1 MKVFDPI
8 NTPLMGTNLIEAS
21 AGTGKTYAI
30 AGIYLRLILEKHLTT
45 DQILVVTFTQAATQE
60 LKDRIRNTLLK
71 AKSALSKGSS
81 KDDLINRLIKKHE
94 NTALAIRLIQDALID
109 FDNAA
114 IFTIHGFC
122 HRVLNEHAFE
132 TQSLFDTE
140 LVTDQTDL
148 AREIVDDFW
157 RNHFYNMPREF
168 ISYAGKKISG
178 PEYFLALLAKNN
190 APNMRIIP
198 ELESPDLESLDEFR
212 DIFKKLKIAWLM
224 SKEQVIPL
232 LKNPCLSGTVYGST
246 KAETK
251 HTGFSKRDL
260 KVLSMTRT
268 MDRFVDSKST
278 GFPVGKDFEKFTA
291 TKLAASTRKNH
302 SPPVH
307 DVFNICDEL
316 YEKGLSLEAE
326 MERRL
331 LYLKTLFFSYAREQ
345 LPARKEKSNIQFFD
359 DLLLRIKKALED
371 TGGNELASAI
381 RRQYKAALVDEF
393 QDTDSVQYEIFRQLF
408 DSKQSVLFMIG
419 DPKQAIYGF
428 RGADIF
434 SYLTAAGEA
443 DSKYTLIENWRSKA
457 GLIRAVN
464 TIFSNVPSPFVFEQ
478 IRFEKG
484 IPGEEI
490 QSMDDTSPPS
500 LILWYRE
507 SCKNTDTPKLL
518 NKTQAVPL
526 IAKAVTEEI
535 SRLISPG
542 PKSPSDDESDGINAG
557 DIAVLVRTN
566 RQAQIIKNSLVLK
579 RIPSVLYDTGNI
591 FHTREAQDMERI
603 LSSIS
608 EPGSDRRFKTALVTD
623 ILGGSGHKI
632 DCADSHPFWWETR
645 VSNFREY
652 FRLWNRYGFIR
663 MFRNFMSKEKIRE
676 RLLAFPDGERRLT
689 NLLHLAEILH
699 QKSVEE
705 QTGITGLI
713 KWMSEQISTSVP
725 ESEIHQLRL
734 ESDEHAV
741 KIITLHKSKGLEFP
755 VVFCPFSWGG
765 SLIKDAEIAFHD
777 HDTKELT
784 LDLGSS
790 EKNIH
795 LAFAQNELLAENLRL
810 LYVAVTRA
818 IKRCYLVWGRFNTA
832 ETSAMAYLF
841 HYRPTLEDDIKIED
855 LVSCLKARVSEKKDE
870 QLLEDLKQ
878 LVDKSKGS
886 IELVPLPLDN
896 GVEYSPAKDEAKDIS
911 SRQFSGRID
920 TSWKI
925 SSYSSMISQRIP
937 KEAVPDRD
945 VSYDPYDYT
954 AESGL
959 ERIER
964 TDISSFPKGAKA
976 GIFFHDIFE
985 HLDFT
990 ASDYGHKE
998 ALVTSKLTAYGFD
1011 PKWRDA
1017 VCHMITR
1024 VLSIPL
1030 EIRTEALTLSSVPC
1044 KDRINEME
1052 FYYPLNP
1059 FTPQELEKI
1068 FSDHGILQFPGN
1080 FPDRIGKLTFPF
1092 AKGFMK
1098 GYIDMVFRKK
1108 GRYYLVDWK
1117 SNLLGTRLEDYS
1129 KDALNTVM
1137 SNDFY
1142 ILQYHLYTL
1151 ALYQYLRVRLPGF
1164 EYGKDFGGV
1173 FYIFIRG
1180 VDPDFGPEF
1189 GIYKDY
1195 PNPDLIHALSKALI
1209 PGGDLRKK
1217 RNFLI
1222 GSGV

>member
-1 MKVFDPI
+1 MKIFDPI
-8 NTPLMGTNLIEAS
+8 NTPLTGTNLIEAS

-30 AGIYLRLILEKHLTT
+30 AGIYLRLVLEEQLTT
-45 DQILVVTFTQAATQE
+45 DQILVVTFTRAATQE

-71 AKSALSKGSS
+71 AKSAFSKGSS
-81 KDDLINRLIKKHE
+81 NDDLINRLVKKHG
-94 NTALAIRLIQDALID
+94 NTDQSVRLIQDSLID

-140 LVTDQTDL
+140 LVTDQTDI

-157 RNHFYNMPREF
+157 RNHFYSMPWEF
-168 ISYAGKKISG
+168 ISYACKKISD
-178 PEYFLALLAKNN
+178 PEYFLALLAKKK
-190 APNMRIIP
+190 APDMRIIP
-198 ELESPDLESLDEFR
+198 ELEPPDLESLDDFR
-212 DIFKKLKIAWLM
+212 NIFKKLKIAWLM

-232 LKNPCLSGTVYGST
+232 LKNPCLSGTFYGSPKT
-246 KAETK
+246 KTK
-251 HTGFSKRDL
+251 HTAFSKRDL
-260 KVLSMTRT
+260 KVLSMART
-268 MDRFVDSKST
+268 MDRFVDPKSM
-278 GFPVGKDFEKFTA
+278 GFPVFKDFEKFTA

-302 SPPVH
+302 IPPSH

-316 YEKGLSLEAE
+316 YKNGIALEAE

-331 LYLKTLFFSYAREQ
+331 LYLKTLFFSYAGEQ
-345 LPARKEKSNIQFFD
+345 LPDRKEKSNIQFFD
-359 DLLLRIKKALED
+359 DLLIRIKKALENA
-371 TGGNELASAI
+371 GGNELASAI

-393 QDTDSVQYEIFRQLF
+393 QDTDSVQYEIFRRLF

-434 SYLTAAGEA
+434 SYLTAAGNA
-443 DSKYTLIENWRSKA
+443 DSKYTLIENWRSTP

-478 IRFEKG
+478 IGFEKG

-490 QSMDDTSPPS
+490 QSMDDESSPP
-500 LILWYRE
+500 LILWYWE
-507 SCKNTDTPKLL
+507 SDKKTDTPKLL

-526 IAKAVTEEI
+526 IAKAVTDEI

-542 PKSPSDDESDGINAG
+542 PKSRSDDESDWINAG

-566 RQAQIIKNSLVLK
+566 RQAQIIKKSLLSK

-591 FHTREAQDMERI
+591 FHTREARDMERI

-608 EPGSDRRFKTALVTD
+608 EPASDRMFKTALVTD
-623 ILGGSGHKI
+623 ILGVSGHKI
-632 DCADSHPFWWETR
+632 DSADSDPFWWEIR

-689 NLLHLAEILH
+689 NLLHLTEILH
-699 QKSVEE
+699 QESVEKK
-705 QTGITGLI
+705 TGITGLI
-713 KWMSEQISTSVP
+713 KWMSEQINTP
-725 ESEIHQLRL
+725 ITESEIHQLRL

-765 SLIKDAEIAFHD
+765 SLIKDSEIAFHD
-777 HDTKELT
+777 NDTKELT

-795 LAFAQNELLAENLRL
+795 LAFAQNELLAENMRL

-832 ETSAMAYLF
+832 DTSAMAYLF
-841 HYRPTLEDDIKIED
+841 HYRPKPEDDIKSED
-855 LVSCLKARVSEKKDE
+855 LVTSLKTSVSAKEDE
-870 QLLEDLKQ
+870 ELLEELKQ
-878 LVDKSKGS
+878 MAGRSKGT
-886 IELVPLPLDN
+886 IELAPLPPDN
-896 GVEYSPAKDEAKDIS
+896 AVEYVPPEDEKEEIS
-911 SRQFSGRID
+911 CRQFSGKID

-925 SSYSSMISQRIP
+925 SSYSSMVSQRVQE
-937 KEAVPDRD
+937 EAVPDRD
-945 VSYDPYDYT
+945 VSHGPYGYT
-954 AESGL
+954 LESGL

-964 TDISSFPKGAKA
+964 TDIFSFPKGARA

-998 ALVTSKLTAYGFD
+998 ALVTNKLTAYGFD
-1011 PKWRDA
+1011 LKWRDV
-1017 VCHMITR
+1017 VCDMITK

-1030 EIRTEALTLSSVPC
+1030 EISTEALTLSSVQC

-1059 FTPQELEKI
+1059 FTPQQLEKI
-1068 FSDHGILQFPGN
+1068 FSDHGRIQLPAN

-1098 GYIDMVFRKK
+1098 GYIDMVFHEK

-1117 SNLLGTRLEDYS
+1117 SNLLGIRVEDYS

-1151 ALYQYLRVRLPGF
+1151 ALYQYLWVRLPGF
-1164 EYGKDFGGV
+1164 DYEKDFGGV
-1173 FYIFIRG
+1173 FYIFTRG
-1180 VDPDFGPEF
+1180 VDPDHGPEF

-1195 PNPDLIHALSKALI
+1195 PSPDLIHALARALI
-1209 PGGDLRKK
+1209 PGH
-1217 RNFLI
+1217 
-1222 GSGV
+1222 